1 MNVTHHYQPQTRHD
15 EADLSA
21 KYAVKSI
28 GFICC
33 SNSKAQV
40 DTNILV
46 RRQKG
51 RAYLTK
57 LAVCSMMPSLL
68 CNTFILL

>member
-1 MNVTHHYQPQTRHD
+1 MNVTHHYQPQTHHG
-15 EADLSA
+15 EADLSS
-21 KYAVKSI
+21 KYAVKNI
-28 GFICC
+28 GLICC

-46 RRQKG
+46 GRQKG
-51 RAYLTK
+51 RAYLPK
-57 LAVCSMMPSLL
+57 LALCSMMLSLL